1 MLADKIVVSHEEVR
15 RIKEEVN
22 APPSSFERL
31 PSPVPIW
38 ARIAFSVVA
47 LALPLLCLLTIVL
60 RIAFRTQPPR
70 VKYAWVSFLS
80 TLLIISGIFTSVA
93 AVLFFALVPVPAIV
107 SANIPDLDER
117 ASFPRLP
124 STRGLDSA
132 QVSTQLKPL
141 VIIVSP
147 ARRLWNHQ
155 EVASSEF
162 GAGVLLHAD
171 NDGYLFAT
179 AKHVVGFT
187 GKGFGHLMVST
198 ASGLWASADVVAI
211 ADNLDLALLWIN
223 RHSGS
228 VAFVQPLA
236 TATDGESIFVIGHP
250 EGLKYTLS
258 TGIIS
263 GLRGSDVQISAAI
276 SPGNSGG
283 PVYDDHGNLIAIVS
297 SKFDHNRDANAE
309 NLGFAT
315 SATALRES
323 SGWTFAGGG
332 ERRLKQYIHALDN
345 R

>member
-1 MLADKIVVSHEEVR
+1 MLVDKVVVTNEEVGQ
-15 RIKEEVN
+15 IKEEAN
-22 APPSSFERL
+22 PHSLSIERL
-31 PSPVPIW
+31 PSPIPVW
-38 ARIAFSVVA
+38 ARVAFSFVA
-47 LALPLLCLLTIVL
+47 LLLPLLCLLTLIV
-60 RIAFRTQPPR
+60 RFAFRTQTPR

-93 AVLFFALVPVPAIV
+93 AVLVLALVPIPAIV
-107 SANIPDLDER
+107 SANIPDLDEQTG
-117 ASFPRLP
+117 FPHLP
-124 STRGLDSA
+124 SMASLDSA

-147 ARRLWNHQ
+147 ARRLWNRQ
-155 EVASSEF
+155 EVASPEF
-162 GAGVLLHAD
+162 GAGVLLQANH
-171 NDGYLFAT
+171 DGYLFAT
-179 AKHVVGFT
+179 AKHVVGFG
-187 GKGFGHLMVST
+187 GKDFGHLMVST
-198 ASGLWASADVVAI
+198 ASGLWTSADVVAI
-211 ADNLDLALLWIN
+211 ADNLDLALLWVN

-228 VAFVQPLA
+228 AAFTQPLA
-236 TATDGESIFVIGHP
+236 AATDGEAIFVIGHP

-263 GLRGSDVQISAAI
+263 GLRGSGVQISAAI

-315 SATALRES
+315 SIAALREP
-323 SGWTFAGGG
+323 SGWRFAPGG
-332 ERRLKQYIHALDN
+332 ERRLKQYTQTLGS

>member
-1 MLADKIVVSHEEVR
+1 
-15 RIKEEVN
+15 
-22 APPSSFERL
+22 
-31 PSPVPIW
+31 
-38 ARIAFSVVA
+38 
-47 LALPLLCLLTIVL
+47 
-60 RIAFRTQPPR
+60 
-70 VKYAWVSFLS
+70 
-80 TLLIISGIFTSVA
+80 
-93 AVLFFALVPVPAIV
+93 
-107 SANIPDLDER
+107 
-117 ASFPRLP
+117 
-124 STRGLDSA
+124 
-132 QVSTQLKPL
+132 
-141 VIIVSP
+141 
-147 ARRLWNHQ
+147 
-155 EVASSEF
+155 
-162 GAGVLLHAD
+162 VLLHAD

-228 VAFVQPLA
+228 VAFVQPIA

-315 SATALRES
+315 SATALLES
-323 SGWTFAGGG
+323 SAWTFAGGG